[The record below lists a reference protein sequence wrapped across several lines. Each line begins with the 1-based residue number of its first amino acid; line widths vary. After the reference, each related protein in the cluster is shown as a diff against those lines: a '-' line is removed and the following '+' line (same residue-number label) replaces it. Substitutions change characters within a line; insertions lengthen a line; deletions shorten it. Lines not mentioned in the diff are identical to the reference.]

1 MAAKGGIKTAN
12 VTIWCGWWQ
21 LQPGLGNLLLA
32 PPVEVEEGDLC
43 M

>member
-1 MAAKGGIKTAN
+1 MAANGGMETAKA
-12 VTIWCGWWQ
+12 TIWCGWWQ

-32 PPVEVEEGDLC
+32 PRVEVEEGNLR